1 MNGSR
6 WRCDDLGLRLFV
18 VLLVMGML
26 LFHMVVLFR
35 LFLVVMLLLGLL
47 MMMMHLLMVLLRVL
61 FMVLL
66 GFVVLNDDRL
76 RNWRCWL
83 VVLKCFVDELS
94 RTVLVDV
101 LLFFN
106 VDQKLHIRCVIF

>member
-1 MNGSR
+1 M
-6 WRCDDLGLRLFV
+6 
-18 VLLVMGML
+18 
-26 LFHMVVLFR
+26 
-35 LFLVVMLLLGLL
+35 VMLLLLLRLL
-47 MMMMHLLMVLLRVL
+47 MMVMHFLMVVLRRLL

-66 GFVVLNDDRL
+66 GFMVLNDDRL

-101 LLFFN
+101 LLFFY

>member
-1 MNGSR
+1 
-6 WRCDDLGLRLFV
+6 
-18 VLLVMGML
+18 
-26 LFHMVVLFR
+26 MVVLFW
-35 LFLVVMLLLGLL
+35 LFLVVMLLLLGLL
-47 MMMMHLLMVLLRVL
+47 KIVMHFLMVLLRLL

>member
-35 LFLVVMLLLGLL
+35 LFLVVMLLLLGLL
-47 MMMMHLLMVLLRVL
+47 LMVMHLLMVLLRVL
-61 FMVLL
+61 FMVL
-66 GFVVLNDDRL
+66 NDDRL

-83 VVLKCFVDELS
+83 VMLKCFVDELS
-94 RTVLVDV
+94 RSVLVDV

>member
-1 MNGSR
+1 VNGSR

-47 MMMMHLLMVLLRVL
+47 MMMMHFLMLVMRLL
-61 FMVLL
+61 FMVL
-66 GFVVLNDDRL
+66 GFMVLNDDRL
-76 RNWRCWL
+76 RNRRCWL
-83 VVLKCFVDELS
+83 VMLKCFVDELS